1 MPGGRGSCEGPHGSG
16 SGVGCLG
23 TVDCRGNHDVKSRAL
38 LSDYDEEGARGLSAL
53 GTISLSDIVGF

>member
-1 MPGGRGSCEGPHGSG
+1 M
-16 SGVGCLG
+16 
-23 TVDCRGNHDVKSRAL
+23 DCRGNHDVKSRAL